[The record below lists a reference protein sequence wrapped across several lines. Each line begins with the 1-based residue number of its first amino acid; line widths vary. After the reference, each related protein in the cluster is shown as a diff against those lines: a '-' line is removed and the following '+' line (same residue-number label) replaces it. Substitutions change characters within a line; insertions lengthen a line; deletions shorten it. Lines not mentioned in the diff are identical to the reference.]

1 MNTYKSERTEDLEK
15 WIDENIEWISLMYD
29 LHKQRNRDEKESN
42 ETRSPREKYP
52 PNCS

>member
-1 MNTYKSERTEDLEK
+1 MNTYKLERTEELER

-29 LHKQRNRDEKESN
+29 LHKQRNQNEKESN
-42 ETRSPREKYP
+42 ETRSPRETQP